1 MTHHWNNSLL
11 HWQQAE
17 GRRHA
22 LDGLPVRPNESFR
35 ALCGVEVSARR
46 EDIVLLGAK
55 CTDPTCWDCDRAW
68 RVRIGMPVSDGKP

>member
-22 LDGLPVRPNESFR
+22 YDGLPVRPDESFR
-35 ALCGVEVSARR
+35 TLCGLEVTARR
-46 EDIVLLGAK
+46 ADIVLLGAK
-55 CTDPTCWDCDRAW
+55 CTDPTCWDCDHVR
-68 RVRIGMPVSDGKP
+68 RHRIGMPALGGNP